1 MEKTE
6 LKIVI
11 GMSRA
16 LNKIN
21 RATNRIYTKYGLTNA
36 QFAVLEA
43 LYHKGD
49 LSIGEVQ
56 DKILSTSGTIPVIV
70 KNLEKEGFL
79 ERHNDKKDKRRF
91 ILHITQKGR
100 ELLDIVYPE
109 NEAMIISMIN
119 IWNKEEQ
126 ETILNGMRKF
136 GGIGNEKNGKRQSER
151 F

>member
-6 LKIVI
+6 LKIFI

-21 RATNRIYTKYGLTNA
+21 RATNKVYTKYGLTSG

-43 LYHKGD
+43 LYHKGE
-49 LSIGEVQ
+49 LSVGEVQ

-79 ERHNDKKDKRRF
+79 QKSNDESDKRRF
-91 ILHITQKGR
+91 ILQITQKGI
-100 ELLDIVYPE
+100 ELMDIIYPE
-109 NEAMIISMIN
+109 NEEIIISMIN
-119 IWNKEEQ
+119 VWNKEEQ
-126 ETILNGMRKF
+126 EVILNYMRKF
-136 GGIGNEKNGKRQSER
+136 GGIDYEKNGKRKS
-151 F
+151 

>member
-1 MEKTE
+1 MEKIE
-6 LKIVI
+6 LKIFI

-21 RATNRIYTKYGLTNA
+21 RATNKIYTKHGLTSG

-49 LSIGEVQ
+49 LSVGDVQ

-79 ERHNDKKDKRRF
+79 ERRNDEIDKRRF

-100 ELLDIVYPE
+100 ELMDIVYPE
-109 NEAMIISMIN
+109 NEAIIISMIS

-126 ETILNGMRKF
+126 EQILNYMKKLR
-136 GGIGNEKNGKRQSER
+136 GIEDEKNDKR
-151 F
+151 

>member
-6 LKIVI
+6 LKIFI

-21 RATNRIYTKYGLTNA
+21 RATNKVYTKYGLTSG

-43 LYHKGD
+43 LYHKGE
-49 LSIGEVQ
+49 LSVGEVQ

-79 ERHNDKKDKRRF
+79 QKSNDESDKRRF
-91 ILHITQKGR
+91 ILQITQKGK
-100 ELLDIVYPE
+100 ELMDIIYPE
-109 NEAMIISMIN
+109 NEEIIISMIN
-119 IWNKEEQ
+119 VWNKEEQ
-126 ETILNGMRKF
+126 EVMLNYMRKF
-136 GGIGNEKNGKRQSER
+136 GGMDYEKNGKRQS
-151 F
+151 

>member
-1 MEKTE
+1 MDKTE
-6 LKIVI
+6 LKIFI

-21 RATNRIYTKYGLTNA
+21 RATNKVYIKYGLTSG

-49 LSIGEVQ
+49 LTVGEVQ

-79 ERHNDKKDKRRF
+79 ERTNDKKDKRRF

-100 ELLDIVYPE
+100 ELMDLVYPE
-109 NEAMIISMIN
+109 NEAIIMSMIN
-119 IWNKEEQ
+119 VWNKEEQ
-126 ETILNGMRKF
+126 EQILNYMKKFASIKNRK
-136 GGIGNEKNGKRQSER
+136 NDKR
-151 F
+151 

>member
-1 MEKTE
+1 MTE
-6 LKIVI
+6 LKIFI

-21 RATNRIYTKYGLTNA
+21 RATNKIYTKYGLTSA

-49 LSIGEVQ
+49 LSVGEVQ
-56 DKILSTSGTIPVIV
+56 AKILSTSGTIPVIV

-79 ERHNDKKDKRRF
+79 EKRNDDRDKRRF

-100 ELLDIVYPE
+100 ELMDIIYPE
-109 NEAMIISMIN
+109 NEAIITSMMN

-126 ETILNGMRKF
+126 EEILKYMKKF
-136 GGIGNEKNGKRQSER
+136 GGVEDEKNDKK
-151 F
+151 

>member
-1 MEKTE
+1 MTE
-6 LKIVI
+6 LKIFI

-21 RATNRIYTKYGLTNA
+21 RATNKVYTKYGLTSA

-49 LSIGEVQ
+49 LSVGEVQ

-79 ERHNDKKDKRRF
+79 EKRNDDKDKRRF

-100 ELLDIVYPE
+100 ELMDIVYPE
-109 NEAMIISMIN
+109 NEEIIISMMN

-126 ETILNGMRKF
+126 EEILKYMRKF
-136 GGIGNEKNGKRQSER
+136 GGVEDEKNDKK
-151 F
+151 

>member
-1 MEKTE
+1 MTE
-6 LKIVI
+6 LKIFI

-21 RATNRIYTKYGLTNA
+21 RATNKVYTKYGLTSA

-49 LSIGEVQ
+49 LSVGEVQ

-79 ERHNDKKDKRRF
+79 EKRNDDNDKRRF

-100 ELLDIVYPE
+100 ELMDIVYPE
-109 NEAMIISMIN
+109 NEAIIISMMN

-126 ETILNGMRKF
+126 EEILKYMRKF
-136 GGIGNEKNGKRQSER
+136 GGVEDEKNDKK
-151 F
+151 

>member
-1 MEKTE
+1 MTE
-6 LKIVI
+6 LKIFI

-21 RATNRIYTKYGLTNA
+21 RATKKVYTKYGLTSA

-49 LSIGEVQ
+49 LSVGEVQ

-79 ERHNDKKDKRRF
+79 EKRNDDKDKRRF

-100 ELLDIVYPE
+100 ELMDIVYPE
-109 NEAMIISMIN
+109 NEEIIISMMN

-126 ETILNGMRKF
+126 EEILKYMKKF
-136 GGIGNEKNGKRQSER
+136 GGVEDEKNDKR
-151 F
+151 